1 MSVHSGLEIELGV
14 GARVMIS
21 GGHTIRGRYGSIVII
36 LAAGTE
42 HHTLLP
48 CVKCWVRCAASPCCR
63 RRAAWRSLSAA
74 MSARVF
80 FCAFVRWGLRARAR
94 ISLTISALTATVDAV
109 AERVAP
115 VAQAAGELREWTRG
129 AVARAEAVDRIAP
142 LLEQALERE
151 RRIHRPARRRTRAAL
166 FALALAVAVAAGL
179 VVQWQTALIGTAD
192 PTDGW
197 RDHLWERYGAE
208 LKDCVTRAEGEGKA
222 MLCPVL
228 DPEPALP

>member
-1 MSVHSGLEIELGV
+1 MNREDEDRRIEMEL
-14 GARVMIS
+14 ARRE
-21 GGHTIRGRYGSIVII
+21 RGE
-36 LAAGTE
+36 AAGTPPATPE
-42 HHTLLP
+42 PAARKTPGTPSPPPPLP
-48 CVKCWVRCAASPCCR
+48 PPDMEALFGRLKGEIDD
-63 RRAAWRSLSAA
+63 
-74 MSARVF
+74 MEGRV
-80 FCAFVRWGLRARAR
+80 
-94 ISLTISALTATVDAV
+94 TATVDAV